1 MSGPLHGYRILE
13 IAGLGAAPYCGMML
27 ADMGAEV
34 IRIERMP
41 PPPPL
46 PDVLAR
52 GRRSVALDLKNRD
65 AVAVLMRLV
74 EGCDGLIE
82 GFRPGVAERLG
93 FGPELCLERQPRL
106 VYGRMTGWGQDG
118 PLAGAAGH
126 DLNYIALSGSL
137 HAIGTRGDC
146 PPPPLNLIGDFGGGL
161 LLAYGMVCALLE
173 CKSSGQGQVVDA
185 AMLDAAASFMAMFS
199 GFRHLGMFPEG
210 PGESM
215 LAGAAH
221 FYRTYRTADD
231 RFISIAAIEP
241 DFYRLLIDKL
251 ELPEDE
257 FLPFGFGGLGRPTDA
272 SAWSALQTRLEQV
285 FASRTR
291 DQWCELLEG
300 SDVCFAPVLALS
312 EAPLHAHNN
321 ARGTFVEVGGIE
333 QAAPAPRFS
342 RTAADLPGAPAIP
355 GADTRQVLE
364 EAGFS
369 VADIDALARAGAV
382 PKD

>member
-74 EGCDGLIE
+74 ESCDGLIE

-93 FGPELCLERQPRL
+93 FGPELCLERHPRL
-106 VYGRMTGWGQDG
+106 VYGRMTGWGQEG

-126 DLNYIALSGSL
+126 DLNYIALSGCL
-137 HAIGTRGDC
+137 HAIGRRGDC

-251 ELPEDE
+251 GLPEDE
-257 FLPFGFGGLGRPTDA
+257 FLPFGFGGLDRSTDA
-272 SAWSALQTRLEQV
+272 SAWDALQTRLEQI
-285 FASRTR
+285 FASRSR
-291 DQWCELLEG
+291 EEWCELLEG

-312 EAPLHAHNN
+312 EAPDHPHNRT
-321 ARGTFVEVGGIE
+321 RGTFIEVGGIE
-333 QAAPAPRFS
+333 QSAPAPRFS
-342 RTAADLPGAPAIP
+342 RTSAGVPAAAAIP

-369 VADIDALARAGAV
+369 AADIDALASAGAV
-382 PKD
+382 PTD